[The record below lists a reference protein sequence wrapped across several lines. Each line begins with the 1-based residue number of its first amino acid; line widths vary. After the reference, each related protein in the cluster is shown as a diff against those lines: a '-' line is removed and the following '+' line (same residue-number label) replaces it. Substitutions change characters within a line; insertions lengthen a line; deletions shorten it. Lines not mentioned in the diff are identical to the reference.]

1 MALSPDVCKQ
11 IEDLLKKAE
20 TGSLVASASRAL
32 AVLEQ
37 HNHAFQAKISS
48 RHVVCHPANRDGCGV
63 CAADVH
69 SLLSDILSIGFD
81 PSQPKPV
88 CVECSGD
95 GAIEAFNTCLVE
107 DSAGML
113 APVIPG
119 SCKYASLSSSHT
131 NQVLRLLAAGCNH
144 VHDSEAGAPDI
155 TVQGKLSMEQLAQ
168 RDPLFHSAA
177 SEGMTWTVVGRAA
190 LERFPSLGPLLQ
202 EAGNTSGQLQRK
214 ETELQLARRIHREFL
229 KVASSKPPGSSVSYQ
244 ELRAQVLRSK
254 PSCTAAIPFIFTFLR
269 KYSGGSSAEALNET
283 EQAIRM
289 FGVSSQRELGA
300 DFWDSLGRDMRG
312 GAPLLRLRHALL
324 RAAIIKPERG
334 IASADARR
342 LSSVAFKELALQ
354 CDWLMV
360 EMRSLLAT
368 YLANV
373 DKELD
378 VLKELYDFE
387 MTVVSVALG
396 KKSKDAKQALPHTIE
411 QAAQAFVE
419 KVALLKQVTISKQWV
434 AHTASPEPSSLASA
448 SSSKDAG
455 VMRSYDAGGRLQSP
469 SGLARECGFTEGMH
483 ILRKG
488 DGTVAQVVQF
498 EESHLVVAVNG
509 QLRRVEAGSFT
520 RGEWTKHTPK
530 AQVVTL
536 DHMANPAGGH
546 ADFLVQLMKANI
558 LQAIHELQQE
568 NGDTEGLSVHL
579 KPCKRV
585 VAEQDYKK
593 KCLKLVPVST
603 KIECKPVGSASGQ
616 GTPMGELVPG
626 MEFSILPW
634 VVIPKDGTAGAVCP
648 FFFVQPTT
656 TQEESN
662 MELVTIKASNGMD
675 IPLLRN
681 FVAIQK
687 GDDLKVHKPKDTV
700 VLELAPLEKVETSK
714 PSKRARTKQPDLD
727 G

>member
-419 KVALLKQVTISKQWV
+419 KVALLKQVTISKQ
-434 AHTASPEPSSLASA
+434 
-448 SSSKDAG
+448 
-455 VMRSYDAGGRLQSP
+455 MRSYDAGGRLQSP

>member
-131 NQVLRLLAAGCNH
+131 NQVLRLLAAGCSH
-144 VHDSEAGAPDI
+144 VHDSEAGAP
-155 TVQGKLSMEQLAQ
+155 
-168 RDPLFHSAA
+168 
-177 SEGMTWTVVGRAA
+177 
-190 LERFPSLGPLLQ
+190 GPLLQ

-455 VMRSYDAGGRLQSP
+455 VTLDSHFSCYLSSCSIFWGVTLVWVVWSPFLSYLGCGATMLAGGCK
-469 SGLARECGFTEGMH
+469 A
-483 ILRKG
+483 LRG
-488 DGTVAQVVQF
+488 
-498 EESHLVVAVNG
+498 
-509 QLRRVEAGSFT
+509 
-520 RGEWTKHTPK
+520 WP
-530 AQVVTL
+530 
-536 DHMANPAGGH
+536 
-546 ADFLVQLMKANI
+546 
-558 LQAIHELQQE
+558 
-568 NGDTEGLSVHL
+568 
-579 KPCKRV
+579 
-585 VAEQDYKK
+585 
-593 KCLKLVPVST
+593 
-603 KIECKPVGSASGQ
+603 GSAASRKACTFFGR
-616 GTPMGELVPG
+616 G
-626 MEFSILPW
+626 MARLPKW
-634 VVIPKDGTAGAVCP
+634 C
-648 FFFVQPTT
+648 
-656 TQEESN
+656 S
-662 MELVTIKASNGMD
+662 
-675 IPLLRN
+675 
-681 FVAIQK
+681 
-687 GDDLKVHKPKDTV
+687 
-700 VLELAPLEKVETSK
+700 SK
-714 PSKRARTKQPDLD
+714 NRTWSSQ
-727 G
+727 